1 LQIGRGSGGWLSY
14 PTLMNLT
21 FRYAIAYV
29 PDARATVEWF
39 ARTFGFETRMV
50 HESGAYAEL
59 ETGSTILAFA
69 SESLGEGNF
78 PGEFQRHRPDEA
90 PLGTELV
97 FTTEDVQGAVDAVVR
112 GGGTEIAPPTTKPWN
127 QVVAYVRDPNGLLIE
142 LATPLD

>member
-1 LQIGRGSGGWLSY
+1 
-14 PTLMNLT
+14 MNLT

-29 PDARATVEWF
+29 PDVRTTIEWF
-39 ARTFGFETRMV
+39 ARAFGFETRMV

-69 SESLGEGNF
+69 AESLGESNF
-78 PGEFQRHRPDEA
+78 PGKFRRHRPDEA
-90 PLGTELV
+90 PLGTEFV

-112 GGGTEIAPPTTKPWN
+112 EGGTELAPPATKPWG